1 MNFQGFCDHV
11 SFFDGFGNLWEN
23 CKELGPFKL
32 GVSGSVLVGKLNPYV
47 IGHPK
52 KVTWWDCLEVMGF
65 YLGILVNGF
74 LFIQT
79 GNIFANEDYEQLDK
93 L

>member
-52 KVTWWDCLEVMGF
+52 KVTW
-65 YLGILVNGF
+65 
-74 LFIQT
+74 
-79 GNIFANEDYEQLDK
+79 
-93 L
+93 